1 MAQRITPG
9 QVLHPHAQLRLKA
22 LGLPRNVKVEHV
34 HEGVQAIVGNVGT
47 GGSAQKSKDQPH
59 AQLTHAGQPEMRS
72 ALAENGEAV
81 PQRCNEE
88 R

>member
-34 HEGVQAIVGNVGT
+34 HEGGQAIVGNVGT
-47 GGSAQKSKDQPH
+47 GGGTTKSEIQPH
-59 AQLTHAGQPEMRS
+59 AQVTHAPESPMQS
-72 ALAENGEAV
+72 ALSQERKALQ
-81 PQRCNEE
+81 QRCDEE